1 MGPVEQHKKELCK
14 QAYLLIHKYL
24 AAAGKEGQESF
35 DFRKNIRKKD
45 ALDIDMATNKE
56 VIAEVS
62 RFKEQGG
69 LAALLASGGGGT
81 YVAAS
86 GAKASKKG
94 ASTPGAA
101 ASSGAGLPPLAPAA
115 KGSAK
120 PSRSK
125 GGKDG
130 TSSPP
135 NIQLPS
141 KLGAKVNRWWANEKQ
156 WYTAV
161 VTDYNADTNLYRLTY
176 NLSSSQ
182 ETYEDFDLDGAD
194 PAIYEL
200 TGETMNLLAMTGSA
214 AVNNSV
220 VLQPYLARAGVAG
233 GGGGGGTKSG
243 SKKRRSEDDDSDDD
257 F

>member
-86 GAKASKKG
+86 GA
-94 ASTPGAA
+94 
-101 ASSGAGLPPLAPAA
+101 
-115 KGSAK
+115 
-120 PSRSK
+120 
-125 GGKDG
+125 KDG

>member
-1 MGPVEQHKKELCK
+1 
-14 QAYLLIHKYL
+14 
-24 AAAGKEGQESF
+24 
-35 DFRKNIRKKD
+35 
-45 ALDIDMATNKE
+45 MATNKE
-56 VIAEVS
+56 VIAEIS
-62 RFKEQGG
+62 KFKEQGG
-69 LAALLASGGGGT
+69 LAALLASGGGAT
-81 YVAAS
+81 YGAAA

-101 ASSGAGLPPLAPAA
+101 TSAGAGLPPLAPAA

-135 NIQLPS
+135 NMQLPS

-161 VTDYNADTNLYRLTY
+161 VTDYSAETNLYRLTY

-200 TGETMNLLAMTGSA
+200 TGETVNLLAMTGSA

-220 VLQPYLARAGVAG
+220 VLQPYLARAGVAAGGGG

-243 SKKRRSEDDDSDDD
+243 SKKRRSDDDDSDDD